1 MNTIKKSITIMALA
15 IIAFSCGNKNTNKY
29 VVNGQVQDVED
40 GTEIYLYDFYNYKT
54 RNAKPIDTAIV
65 TNGTFTFTDT
75 ITTPM
80 MAYAS
85 ASPRKGGLEFIL
97 EAGNIS
103 INIDENT
110 VTGTPLN
117 ERLTQ
122 YFNECNVTDY
132 QKESAEIIKI
142 YYSIDDE
149 NIKDSLSN
157 RFEEIHEQYIVNSNE
172 AADRLFNENKSNI
185 LGRYA
190 VSELLEAVPTV
201 EQLLSVRDAEGS
213 IVKDDER
220 LNKEIE
226 RLQAAEATSDGKQ
239 YVDFECINFS
249 TNELGKLS
257 DVIGG
262 KLAIVDF
269 WASWCSPCRDEIK
282 ENLIRISEKYAKQG
296 LVVVGV
302 DVWDQIDK
310 HAAMVEKLGITYPQV
325 IDTANIAS
333 KIYGFNGIPEIM
345 LVGKDGI
352 IINRGI
358 RGEEI
363 ENAVVNALNK

>member
-1 MNTIKKSITIMALA
+1 MNTFKRIITIVALA
-15 IIAFSCGNKNTNKY
+15 IVAFSCGNKNSNKY
-29 VVNGQVQDVED
+29 VVIGQVQDAED
-40 GTEIYLYDFYNYKT
+40 GSEIYLFDFENFKS
-54 RNAKPIDTAIV
+54 RDPKPIDTAIV
-65 TNGTFTFTDT
+65 TNGTFTFSDT
-75 ITTPM
+75 ISTPM
-80 MAYAS
+80 MAYIS
-85 ASPRKGGLEFIL
+85 TGVRKTGLEFIL
-97 EAGNIS
+97 EPGKIDLNIE
-103 INIDENT
+103 ENT
-110 VTGTPLN
+110 VTGTPFN
-117 ERLTQ
+117 DRITQ
-122 YFNECNVTDY
+122 YFNECGVTEY
-132 QKESAEIIKI
+132 QKESAEIIKL
-142 YYSIDDE
+142 YYSIDNE
-149 NIKDSLSN
+149 TVKDSLSD
-157 RFEEIHEQYIVNSNE
+157 RFEEIHEKYIVNSNE

-185 LGRYA
+185 LGKYA

-226 RLQAAEATSDGKQ
+226 RLQAEEATSAGNQ
-239 YVDFECINFS
+239 YVDFECINFK
-249 TNELGKLS
+249 TMEMGKLS

-269 WASWCSPCRDEIK
+269 WASWCSPCREEIK

-325 IDTANIAS
+325 IDTTRNAT
-333 KIYGFNGIPEIM
+333 KTYGINGIPEIM

-352 IINRGI
+352 ILNRGI
-358 RGEEI
+358 RGEDI
-363 ENAVVNALNK
+363 EKAVIKALGK